1 MRRQGER
8 RSAHVRRVKRQ
19 MMSKATQ
26 GCIAQ
31 RGAGTQRR
39 GPQDSHQGTPRAEA
53 SGEISVKGSSSG
65 DGEIQEC
72 LARWERWNFK
82 VKEVKKEMVQ
92 AVFAN
97 DENWG
102 VKIPTNLVSLQDCS
116 GPHHVCAPS
125 ASLLAA
131 PTEREPPFSSE
142 R

>member
-1 MRRQGER
+1 MYLIGIVRMNAEGKGEVL
-8 RSAHVRRVKRQ
+8 AKV
-19 MMSKATQ
+19 
-26 GCIAQ
+26 
-31 RGAGTQRR
+31 
-39 GPQDSHQGTPRAEA
+39 
-53 SGEISVKGSSSG
+53 GEDTFHRELEKKM
-65 DGEIQEC
+65 
-72 LARWERWNFK
+72 LAK
-82 VKEVKKEMVQ
+82 KMKEVKKEMVQ